1 MPTLLFVYG
10 TLKQGFPN
18 HHLNQ
23 GRRIPGTFR
32 TRQPFPLYVVR
43 LPHENRA
50 PWLVHQPGEGHPVT
64 GEVFEIDE
72 ALLPAMDAFE
82 EVGLPH
88 GYLRVEI
95 ELDASPGDAEDTA
108 PLRAQAY
115 MKAADQ
121 LPECLEREGPFP
133 EYTLALAAGYYLDN
147 PANLATT
154 GLAAPSP

>member
-1 MPTLLFVYG
+1 MPILLFVYG

-43 LPHENRA
+43 LPHEDRA
-50 PWLVHQPGEGHPVT
+50 PWLVHQPGEGHQVT
-64 GEVFEIDE
+64 GEVFEIAE

-95 ELDASPGDAEDTA
+95 ELDASPADTEHTT

-133 EYTLALAAGYYLDN
+133 AYTLALATGYHLDARAVTAS
-147 PANLATT
+147 P
-154 GLAAPSP
+154 AAPTP